1 MLKRNHVSVLAVLAS
16 FSLLMFSACSDDAGS
31 NPTPVA
37 TESSAVES
45 SSSVASS
52 SETGSGP
59 VSSSSEAISKP
70 ESSSNE
76 ASSSSVQEIER
87 PSLEKMNEK
96 CREQHDAVSIAA
108 FDGVKTEYFCLG
120 EAYGPNIEETFSILD
135 HAEISLYS
143 YAENG
148 WQEVKCNAENEGR
161 KEIYGFRNMRL
172 PGALYYKCADSQWV
186 KIGAD
191 EYNSGS
197 VPSNSSGMPAYRVD
211 ELPECKADNENAV
224 DSVNVG
230 PSEWTY
236 YECKQGT
243 WNESLSQRALRI
255 LPTCGTEREG
265 AIDSMQVQ
273 LSDSASYYRNNYYFK
288 CEQGTWID
296 LNHAAPLAA
305 AVQAQCEEN
314 RNSVSLASYD
324 DVQTDYWCGDLVLGA
339 GGDPRFNRLKTANIA
354 VFTYTDA
361 GWTEE
366 KCDAANEGKIEKYHY
381 APYHSSKDLYFK
393 CSSGK
398 WNNLG
403 EQKPE

>member
-1 MLKRNHVSVLAVLAS
+1 MLKRNHVSVLAMLAS
-16 FSLLMFSACSDDAGS
+16 FSLLPFTSCSDDAGS
-31 NPTPVA
+31 NPVPVA
-37 TESSAVES
+37 TESS
-45 SSSVASS
+45 SSVAISS
-52 SETGSGP
+52 SE
-59 VSSSSEAISKP
+59 SSSSEAVSRPK
-70 ESSSNE
+70 SS
-76 ASSSSVQEIER
+76 
-87 PSLEKMNEK
+87 
-96 CREQHDAVSIAA
+96 
-108 FDGVKTEYFCLG
+108 T
-120 EAYGPNIEETFSILD
+120 
-135 HAEISLYS
+135 
-143 YAENG
+143 
-148 WQEVKCNAENEGR
+148 
-161 KEIYGFRNMRL
+161 
-172 PGALYYKCADSQWV
+172 
-186 KIGAD
+186 
-191 EYNSGS
+191 
-197 VPSNSSGMPAYRVD
+197 SSGTSVYQVED
-211 ELPECKADNENAV
+211 LPECKADNENVV
-224 DSVNVG
+224 DSVQVG

-255 LPTCGTEREG
+255 LPTCSTEREG

-305 AVQAQCEEN
+305 AVQTQCEEN

-403 EQKPE
+403 EQKQE

>member
-31 NPTPVA
+31 NPTPMA

-45 SSSVASS
+45 SSSVTISS
-52 SETGSGP
+52 SESSSNK
-59 VSSSSEAISKP
+59 VSSSSA
-70 ESSSNE
+70 
-76 ASSSSVQEIER
+76 QENER
-87 PSLEKMNEK
+87 PSLEKLNEK
-96 CREQHDAVSIAA
+96 CIEQYDGVSIVA

-120 EAYGPNIEETFSILD
+120 EAYGAGIKEVFSILER
-135 HAEISLYS
+135 AEISLYS

-191 EYNSGS
+191 EYNGGS
-197 VPSNSSGMPAYRVD
+197 VSSKSSGTSVYQVED
-211 ELPECKADNENAV
+211 LPKCKADNENFV
-224 DSVNVG
+224 DSVQVG

-243 WNESLSQRALRI
+243 WKESRYQRALRL
-255 LPTCGTEREG
+255 LPKCDAEREG
-265 AIDSMQVQ
+265 VVDTIPVQ

-296 LNHAAPLAA
+296 LDRVAPLAA
-305 AVQAQCEEN
+305 VVQAQCEEN

-354 VFTYTDA
+354 VFIYTDA

>member
-1 MLKRNHVSVLAVLAS
+1 MLKRNHVFVLAMLAS
-16 FSLLMFSACSDDAGS
+16 FSLLPFTSCSDDAGS
-31 NPTPVA
+31 NPVPVA
-37 TESSAVES
+37 TESS
-45 SSSVASS
+45 SSVAISS
-52 SETGSGP
+52 SE
-59 VSSSSEAISKP
+59 SSSSEAVSRPK
-70 ESSSNE
+70 SS
-76 ASSSSVQEIER
+76 
-87 PSLEKMNEK
+87 
-96 CREQHDAVSIAA
+96 
-108 FDGVKTEYFCLG
+108 T
-120 EAYGPNIEETFSILD
+120 
-135 HAEISLYS
+135 
-143 YAENG
+143 
-148 WQEVKCNAENEGR
+148 
-161 KEIYGFRNMRL
+161 
-172 PGALYYKCADSQWV
+172 
-186 KIGAD
+186 
-191 EYNSGS
+191 
-197 VPSNSSGMPAYRVD
+197 SSGTSVYQVED
-211 ELPECKADNENAV
+211 LPECKADNENVV
-224 DSVNVG
+224 DSVQVG

-243 WNESLSQRALRI
+243 WKESRSQRALRL
-255 LPTCGTEREG
+255 LPKCDAEREG

-296 LNHAAPLAA
+296 LDHAAPFAA

-314 RNSVSLASYD
+314 HNSVSLASYD

>member
-1 MLKRNHVSVLAVLAS
+1 MLKRNRVSVLAS

-45 SSSVASS
+45 SSSVTISS
-52 SETGSGP
+52 SD
-59 VSSSSEAISKP
+59 
-70 ESSSNE
+70 SSSNV

-161 KEIYGFRNMRL
+161 KELYAFFNTHW
-172 PGALYYKCADSQWV
+172 PGNLYYKCTDSQWV

-191 EYNSGS
+191 EYNGGS
-197 VPSNSSGMPAYRVD
+197 VSSKSSGTSVYQVED
-211 ELPECKADNENAV
+211 LPKCKADNENFV
-224 DSVNVG
+224 DSVQVG

-243 WNESLSQRALRI
+243 WKESRYQRALRL
-255 LPTCGTEREG
+255 LPKCDAEREG
-265 AIDSMQVQ
+265 VVDTISVQ

-296 LNHAAPLAA
+296 LDRVAPLAA

>member
-1 MLKRNHVSVLAVLAS
+1 MFKRNHVSVLAMLAS
-16 FSLLMFSACSDDAGS
+16 ISVLPFAACSDDAVS
-31 NPTPVA
+31 NPAPVA
-37 TESSAVES
+37 TESSAIESSAVES
-45 SSSVASS
+45 SSSEAFSN
-52 SETGSGP
+52 P
-59 VSSSSEAISKP
+59 ISSSSEAVSRP
-70 ESSSNE
+70 ES
-76 ASSSSVQEIER
+76 
-87 PSLEKMNEK
+87 
-96 CREQHDAVSIAA
+96 
-108 FDGVKTEYFCLG
+108 
-120 EAYGPNIEETFSILD
+120 
-135 HAEISLYS
+135 
-143 YAENG
+143 
-148 WQEVKCNAENEGR
+148 
-161 KEIYGFRNMRL
+161 
-172 PGALYYKCADSQWV
+172 
-186 KIGAD
+186 
-191 EYNSGS
+191 
-197 VPSNSSGMPAYRVD
+197 SNSSGMAANRVD
-211 ELPECKADNENAV
+211 DLPECKADNENAV

-243 WNESLSQRALRI
+243 WQKSRYQRALRL
-255 LPTCGTEREG
+255 LPACGAEREG

-273 LSDSASYYRNNYYFK
+273 LSDSAFSYRKNYYFK

-324 DVQTDYWCGDLVLGA
+324 DEQTDYWCGDLVLFA

-354 VFTYTDA
+354 VFTYTDD
-361 GWTEE
+361 GWVEE

>member
-45 SSSVASS
+45 SSSVTISGSESS
-52 SETGSGP
+52 SNK
-59 VSSSSEAISKP
+59 VSSSSA
-70 ESSSNE
+70 
-76 ASSSSVQEIER
+76 QENER
-87 PSLEKMNEK
+87 PSLEKLNEK
-96 CREQHDAVSIAA
+96 CIEQHDGVSIVA

-120 EAYGPNIEETFSILD
+120 EAYGAGIEEVFSILD

-191 EYNSGS
+191 EYNGGS
-197 VPSNSSGMPAYRVD
+197 VSSKSSGTSVYQVED
-211 ELPECKADNENAV
+211 LPKCKADNENFV
-224 DSVNVG
+224 DSVQVG

-243 WNESLSQRALRI
+243 WKESRYQRALRL
-255 LPTCGTEREG
+255 LPKCDAEREG
-265 AIDSMQVQ
+265 VVDTIPVQ

-296 LNHAAPLAA
+296 LDRAAPLAA